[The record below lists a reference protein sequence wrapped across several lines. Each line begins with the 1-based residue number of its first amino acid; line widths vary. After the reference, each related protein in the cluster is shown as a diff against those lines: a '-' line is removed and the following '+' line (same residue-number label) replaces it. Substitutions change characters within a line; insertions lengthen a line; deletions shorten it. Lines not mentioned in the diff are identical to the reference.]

1 MRVTALFSVFLAF
14 WRLFAGA
21 PLPVFG
27 YLPLFFGKI
36 CAKLASGCVLDRIFV
51 YFLWFGGSKIDQK
64 STKIG
69 ICGRSALQVFFSG
82 LNLHLKLVF
91 ASTSEPANLDFDAT
105 LTGFVRFLRFQEDRI
120 KNDFTTIF
128 DALEAPKITPK
139 STKNQQKIN

>member
-1 MRVTALFSVFLAF
+1 MD
-14 WRLFAGA
+14 
-21 PLPVFG
+21 P
-27 YLPLFFGKI
+27 
-36 CAKLASGCVLDRIFV
+36 
-51 YFLWFGGSKIDQK
+51 K
-64 STKIG
+64 SINNQQKIG

-91 ASTSEPANLDFDAT
+91 AATSEPANLDFDAT

-139 STKNQQKIN
+139 STKNRQKSIKNQHRKNNIFFNVFFVEFYLQKGPPNSQKIDTSG